1 MNLKGTEKIITNSAR
16 SSMERASN
24 AVELV
29 ATIGMVD
36 FDILYE
42 MLLDFRPE
50 G

>member
-1 MNLKGTEKIITNSAR
+1 
-16 SSMERASN
+16 MERASN

-42 MLLDFRPE
+42 LLLNF
-50 G
+50 